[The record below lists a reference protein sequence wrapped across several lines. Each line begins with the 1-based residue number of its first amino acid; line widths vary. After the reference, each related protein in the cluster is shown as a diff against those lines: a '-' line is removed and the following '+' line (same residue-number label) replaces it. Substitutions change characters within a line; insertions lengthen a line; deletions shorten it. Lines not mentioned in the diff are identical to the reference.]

1 MKSILLVDDHRT
13 FLAGTA
19 FILEKHGYRVTTA
32 AKAADALRLME
43 EAPFDLFVIDLKLP
57 ESSGFELAE
66 AILRSFPEAIVVVLT
81 GEDIA
86 EHFDHLLALGVTA
99 VLEKALGE
107 EELAASLRLAE
118 QRLTVLPVELARRL
132 RATGSPAEEAPG
144 QPGRHCPSGSSPCS
158 SSSPTAPK
166 QRHCGPAL
174 REPAQCRVSS
184 IGPVP
189 QARRPVPPGGR
200 PEGRSG
206 AVDQAGFSLM
216 APARSRSSSRTGRTQ
231 RAFIPGRGRSR
242 AAPSRPPPSAVRP
255 SPAGR
260 AARRPLLA
268 SARPPCRRRRTG

>member
-19 FILEKHGYRVTTA
+19 FILEKYGYRVTTA

-132 RATGSPAEEAPG
+132 RATGSPADGGAG
-144 QPGRHCPSGSSPCS
+144 
-158 SSSPTAPK
+158 PT
-166 QRHCGPAL
+166 GPAL
-174 REPAQCRVSS
+174 SERELAVLQLIADGSKNKDIADRLFMSQRNV
-184 IGPVP
+184 
-189 QARRPVPPGGR
+189 
-200 PEGRSG
+200 EYLLSG
-206 AVDQAGFSLM
+206 LFRKLGVQSRQEAVLK
-216 APARSRSSSRTGRTQ
+216 
-231 RAFIPGRGRSR
+231 
-242 AAPSRPPPSAVRP
+242 AVQEQWIRLG
-255 SPAGR
+255 SP
-260 AARRPLLA
+260 
-268 SARPPCRRRRTG
+268 